1 MSTVFFYNHFLI
13 ANLQR
18 NGYAIGT
25 IQFVV
30 VNEGKLPN
38 DACTYPLARR
48 LALLCILD
56 ALKYVRR
63 CKTEGVFQECYLEEL
78 NWLET
83 TGADWMEIISG
94 EIAAQNLLKICDGLW
109 AE

>member
-18 NGYAIGT
+18 NGYAIDYT
-25 IQFVV
+25 QFVMMD
-30 VNEGKLPN
+30 EGKLPN
-38 DACTYPLARR
+38 DACTFPLARR

-56 ALKYVRR
+56 ALHLVQRSK
-63 CKTEGVFQECYLEEL
+63 KAGVFPELYLDEL

-83 TGADWMEIISG
+83 TGVDWMEIIQG
-94 EIAAQNLLKICDGLW
+94 EEASLNLLKICDALW
-109 AE
+109 GA